1 MKLTTHLIWLFIALL
16 FSCRTPLVPRSG
28 EQKFYPVQSITQED
42 TISDIAQYLRPFR
55 DSVQQEMNVILGY
68 ATENIVKEKP
78 SGSLCNLVSDAM
90 FWAALQKEKSVSAA
104 ISNYGGLRLPQ
115 LAKGE
120 IRLGTLFELLPF
132 ENELVLIEV
141 PGNILKQWS
150 SQIIQSEGWPIS
162 HMSILSNPDKMIT
175 QVSSSNAL
183 EEIKDEKKY
192 WIATNDYVA
201 NGGDNCSFLKG
212 LPRIETKIL
221 IREAMIQ
228 YVKYKKNIT
237 PDKEARIKIN
247 KP

>member
-1 MKLTTHLIWLFIALL
+1 MKLTTRLIWLFVAIL

-28 EQKFYPVQSITQED
+28 EQKFYTVQSITQDDSVSE
-42 TISDIAQYLRPFR
+42 IAQYLRPFR
-55 DSVQQEMNVILGY
+55 DSVQQEMNIILGL
-68 ATENIVKEKP
+68 ATENFVKEKP

-90 FWAALQKEKSVSAA
+90 FWAALRKENTVSAA

-120 IRLGTLFELLPF
+120 IRLGTIFELLPF

-141 PGNILKQWS
+141 PGNILIQWS
-150 SQIIQSEGWPIS
+150 SLIIQSEGWPIS
-162 HMSILSNPDKMIT
+162 HMSILSNQDKIIT
-175 QVSSSNAL
+175 QVSNSNTL

-201 NGGDNCSFLKG
+201 NGGDNCSFLKD

-221 IREAMIQ
+221 VREALIQ
-228 YVKYKKNIT
+228 YLKDKKNIT
-237 PDKEARIKIN
+237 PDKQARIKIY